1 MLSRN
6 LWVKYKEKGSQEA
19 KNELVIDY
27 VELVKIIAGRLFT
40 KYNGKV
46 LYDDLVGYGIVGL
59 IDAVEK
65 FDYKRNVKFR
75 TYANIR
81 IRGAIIDQLR
91 AIDWVPRSI
100 RSKYKQHEKILE
112 ELQNHYGEEITDEM
126 ISEKLNLSLSKYYEF
141 LEEISIYS
149 IYSLDK
155 KFSESVN
162 FDIKSDYI
170 EFQPESSIEKK
181 ELIKELTIAVDTLS
195 EREKKIVQLYYYS
208 ELTYKEMSIILG
220 ITESR
225 ISQLHS
231 QIIVK
236 LKSKLDDE

>member
-1 MLSRN
+1 MLSKS
-6 LWVKYKEKGSQEA
+6 LWAEYKENGSQDA
-19 KNELVIDY
+19 KDELIIEY

-65 FDYKRNVKFR
+65 YDHKRKVKFR

-81 IRGAIIDQLR
+81 IRGSIIDQLR

-100 RSKYKQHEKILE
+100 RSKHKQHEKILE
-112 ELQNHYGEEITDEM
+112 ELQNHYGEKITDELIAKEM
-126 ISEKLNLSLSKYYEF
+126 NLSLQDYYEF

-149 IYSLDK
+149 VYSLDK

-170 EFQPESSIEKK
+170 EFQPESSVEKK
-181 ELIKELTIAVDTLS
+181 ELVKELTQAVDTLN
-195 EREKKIVQLYYYS
+195 ERDKKIVQLYYYS
-208 ELTYKEMSIILG
+208 ELTYKEISMILN

-231 QIIVK
+231 QIIAR
-236 LKSKLDDE
+236 LKNLLDE

>member
-1 MLSRN
+1 MVSKN
-6 LWVKYKEKGSQEA
+6 LWIEYKEKGSQDA
-19 KNELVIDY
+19 KNELIIEY
-27 VELVKIIAGRLFT
+27 VKLVKIIGGRLFT

-65 FDYKRNVKFR
+65 FDYKRNIKFR

-100 RSKYKQHEKILE
+100 RSKHKQHEKILE
-112 ELQNHYGEEITDEM
+112 ELQNHYGEKITDEM
-126 ISEKLNLSLSKYYEF
+126 ISKKMNLSLSEYYEF

-149 IYSLDK
+149 VYSLDK
-155 KFSESVN
+155 KFSESIN

-170 EFQPESSIEKK
+170 DFQPESSIEKK
-181 ELIKELTIAVDTLS
+181 ELIKELTIAVDTLN

-208 ELTYKEMSIILG
+208 ELTYKEMAIILD

-236 LKSKLDDE
+236 LKSKLD